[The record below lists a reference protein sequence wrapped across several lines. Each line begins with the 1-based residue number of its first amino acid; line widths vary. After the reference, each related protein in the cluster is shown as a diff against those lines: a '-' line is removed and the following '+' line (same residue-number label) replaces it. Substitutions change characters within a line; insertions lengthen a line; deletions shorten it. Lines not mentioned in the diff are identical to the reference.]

1 MDPRPAETPLCAPVL
16 VVGTGRCG
24 STALSAAAALHPSW
38 LSLSELFS
46 PFLPEPFPPGELPGP
61 AFEGLISD
69 PRLDMRLA
77 LTHHLEP
84 PEFLY
89 PVDGGGRYTRE
100 TGVPPLSVVALPHLV
115 GVGDEL
121 LEELRGEVRAWPP
134 APAAAHFRRL
144 LDGLARRFGKSRW
157 VERSGGS
164 LAFLGP
170 LLDAFPDAK
179 VVHLWRDGLACSA
192 SMSRHA
198 SFRLALVRREMRRRF
213 GVDPY
218 LTPER
223 PPALLASELAACLP
237 ERFDP
242 EAFRA
247 LDLPLSKFAGL
258 WSSQLL
264 MGLERLAALPADRLL
279 HLGFEELLGD
289 PGGTLAR
296 LARFVDGDVPEP
308 WLARAAALIRP
319 ERRSPPPPDPGAR
332 VQRIVAEGHRQLR
345 RAGVPGV

>member
-1 MDPRPAETPLCAPVL
+1 MDPRPTEIPLRAPVL

-24 STALSAAAALHPSW
+24 STALSAAVALHPSW

-46 PFLPEPFPPGELPGP
+46 AFLPAPFPPGELTGP
-61 AFEGLISD
+61 AFEALISE

-77 LTHHLEP
+77 LAHRLEP

-89 PVDGGGRYTRE
+89 PVDGGGRYTRG
-100 TGVPPLSVVALPHLV
+100 TGVPPLSMVTLPHLV
-115 GVGDEL
+115 GVGDDL
-121 LEELRGEVRAWPP
+121 LEELQAAVRAWPP

-164 LAFLGP
+164 LAFLGA

-179 VVHLWRDGLACSA
+179 VVHLWRDGLACSV
-192 SMSRHA
+192 SMARHA
-198 SFRLALVRREMRRRF
+198 SFRLALVRREMVRRH

-218 LTPER
+218 ASPER
-223 PPALLASELAACLP
+223 PPDLLAGELAACLP

-247 LDLPLSKFAGL
+247 LDLPLAKFAGL
-258 WSSQLL
+258 WASQLL
-264 MGLERLAALPADRLL
+264 MGLDRLAALPAERLL
-279 HLGFEELLGD
+279 HLRFEELLGD
-289 PGGTLAR
+289 PRGTLAR
-296 LARFVDGDVPEP
+296 FARFVDGEVPES
-308 WLARAAALIRP
+308 WLTEAAALVRTERP
-319 ERRSPPPPDPGAR
+319 ESPVPDPAAR
-332 VQRIVAEGHRQLR
+332 VRHIVAEGHRQLR
-345 RAGVPGV
+345 RAGVPGA

>member
-1 MDPRPAETPLCAPVL
+1 MDPRPAEIPLRAPVL

-24 STALSAAAALHPSW
+24 STALSAAAALHPCW

-46 PFLPEPFPPGELPGP
+46 AFLPDPFPAGELTGP
-61 AFEGLISD
+61 AFEALISE

-77 LTHHLEP
+77 LAHRLEP

-100 TGVPPLSVVALPHLV
+100 TGVPPLSMVALPHLV

-121 LEELRGEVRAWPP
+121 LDELRVAAHAWPP
-134 APAAAHFRRL
+134 APASAHFRRL
-144 LDGLARRFGKSRW
+144 LDGLARRFGRSRW

-170 LLDAFPDAK
+170 LLEAFPDAK
-179 VVHLWRDGLACSA
+179 VVHLWRDGLDCSV
-192 SMSRHA
+192 SMARHA

-213 GVDPY
+213 GVDPF
-218 LTPER
+218 LTAER
-223 PPALLASELAACLP
+223 PAALLASELAPCLP

-247 LDLPLSKFAGL
+247 LELPLAKFAGL

-264 MGLERLAALPADRLL
+264 MGLDRLAALPPGRLL
-279 HLGFEELLGD
+279 HLRFEELLDD
-289 PGGTLAR
+289 PRGTLAR
-296 LARFVDGDVPEP
+296 FARFVDGEVPEP
-308 WLARAAALIRP
+308 WLTEAAALVRP
-319 ERRSPPPPDPGAR
+319 ERPESAPPDPGAR
-332 VQRIVAEGHRQLR
+332 VRQIVAEGHRQLR
-345 RAGVPGV
+345 RAGVPGA